1 MSGKFDCDVLIV
13 GGGLNGLTMALA
25 AAQGGFDVVVV
36 DTIDPATA
44 AGAEFDGR
52 VFAIAFASCRMYQS
66 LGLWGALERQAQPIN
81 DILVTDGH
89 VRGGTSPLFLHF
101 DHEEVGDEAL
111 GHLMESRHMR
121 AVLTEAVQNHPKIDL
136 RAPAKRMSSEA
147 DAYGFTA
154 MLEDGSSVRAKVCLA
169 ADGRNSPLREEAGI
183 KTIGWSYDQM
193 GIVTT
198 VEHEE
203 DHQGIAQEYFLP
215 SGPFAIL
222 PMTGRRASL
231 VWTERTDKAKAIL
244 ALSPELFAKEL
255 EARFGDYLGPVKA
268 AGPIWSYPLNL
279 ILARSYVANRM
290 ALIGDAAHGVHP
302 IAGQGLNLGLRDVA
316 VMAEVLTDA
325 ARIGQ
330 DIGAFDVLERYQQWR
345 RFDNVS
351 LSLGMDAL
359 NRLFSNDLPPVRL
372 ARDIGVGIV
381 NKIGPARRFFM
392 RHAGGAV
399 GELPRLL
406 KGEAL

>member
-1 MSGKFDCDVLIV
+1 MAREFDTDVLII
-13 GGGLNGLTMALA
+13 GGGLNGLSMGLA
-25 AAQGGFDVVVV
+25 AAAGGFDVTIV
-36 DTIDPATA
+36 DAIDPKT
-44 AGAEFDGR
+44 AGAEEFDGR
-52 VFAIAFASCRMYQS
+52 VFAIAFASCRMYEA
-66 LGLWGALERQAQPIN
+66 LGLWDELKQDAQPIN
-81 DILVTDGH
+81 DILVTDGR
-89 VRGGTSPLFLHF
+89 VREGASPFFLHF
-101 DHEEVGDEAL
+101 DHEEIGDEAL

-121 AVLTEAVQNHPKIDL
+121 KVLTRAVLDHDRITLK
-136 RAPAKRMSSEA
+136 APAKRVSSAA
-147 DAYGFTA
+147 DPYGFTA
-154 MLEDGSSVRAKVCLA
+154 TLDDGSSIRARICLG
-169 ADGRNSPLREEAGI
+169 ADGRGSPLREEAGI
-183 KTIGWSYDQM
+183 KTIGWTYDQM

-198 VEHEE
+198 VHHEE
-203 DHQGIAQEYFLP
+203 DHHGIAQEFFLP

-231 VWTERTDKAKAIL
+231 VWTERTKAAKAL
-244 ALSPELFAKEL
+244 LGLPPERFLEEL
-255 EARFGDYLGPVKA
+255 RARFGDYLGEIETLGPV
-268 AGPIWSYPLNL
+268 WSYPLNL
-279 ILARSYVANRM
+279 ILARRYIDDRL

-325 ARIGQ
+325 ARLGQ
-330 DIGAFDVLERYQQWR
+330 DIGAQDVLERYQQWR

-372 ARDIGVGIV
+372 ARDLGLGVV
-381 NKIGPARRFFM
+381 NRIGPARRFFM